1 LRYYLR
7 PERPINSG
15 LSNIGKK
22 MKLPVPAGDP
32 STPIEPWIIEED
44 EEASEVK
51 TVRAAMTCK
60 YRNQGELAHALGI
73 DQSTVSRHIANF
85 VKKKLKIRDHTGS
98 WVTFKKDGSS
108 RHHSCRGEREP
119 L

>member
-1 LRYYLR
+1 
-7 PERPINSG
+7 
-15 LSNIGKK
+15 
-22 MKLPVPAGDP
+22 MKLPFPASIP
-32 STPIEPWIIEED
+32 FEPWIIEED

-51 TVRAAMTCK
+51 TVRAAMTCN

-98 WVTFKKDGSS
+98 WVTFKKDEIEDFFTGNDPEEQRKALMQKLQSTNL
-108 RHHSCRGEREP
+108 CG
-119 L
+119 